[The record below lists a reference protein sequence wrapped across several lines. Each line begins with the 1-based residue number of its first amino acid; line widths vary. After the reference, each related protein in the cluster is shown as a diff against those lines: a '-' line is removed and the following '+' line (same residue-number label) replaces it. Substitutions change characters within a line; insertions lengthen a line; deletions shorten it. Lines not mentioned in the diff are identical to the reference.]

1 MKKILL
7 LFLSFCFMGVL
18 VGCQTTDQEKF
29 NFSLAIIGEG
39 NVTGTTTGKYAKDT
53 EIHLEATP
61 DEGYIFLGYYANEVL
76 QSTSTEYQF
85 QLVEN
90 VELVA
95 KFGVEEDDSYVYQTF
110 SHKFLQSDFTGS
122 GYDTQAGSKE
132 INGLIWNY
140 DAFTF
145 LGQSSDGIQIGSS
158 KKPQVTPWTIAT
170 IFNENVILTSLS
182 ISGKNSSGTKL
193 EISGSDYSYSETLV
207 NAEYQM
213 YTFEDI
219 NATISSLQISL
230 STISKSFYFDTLT
243 FTCKVSSDSQLVF
256 STDKE
261 TAVPAVPGQ
270 NGVPL
275 TKYAPIAKEEYYN
288 GIDFE
293 LIGEALKNKLN
304 EQISIMTMYAY
315 GEDTNILLYTDASI
329 DAPGYLYGIYDGDD
343 IVASNTGIWNKEH
356 VWACSQMGLGG
367 SARPSSSTKNKSSD
381 LHNLRV
387 SCQNSNGMHGNKF
400 YDNENNMATFF
411 PNIAGTPNISH
422 QYEGDH
428 RGDVARILFY
438 MATRYPELHLDD
450 ELNGN
455 DNLSMG
461 KLSVLLEWNRLDPV
475 DEFEIQRNNRIY
487 EYQGNRNPFIDYPEL
502 ADQIWSTGDM
512 KGEPTSYVSFH
523 RGDNL
528 WKQEIGCLVLYQN
541 DDAQMKINRIRLEKH
556 QGYQLIDSYLP
567 KEEDLYIYKSFSF
580 VRNN

>member
-7 LFLSFCFMGVL
+7 LFLSFCFMGGL
-18 VGCQTTDQEKF
+18 VGCQTEEQEQF
-29 NFSLAIIGEG
+29 SFSLTIMGEG
-39 NVTGTTTGKYAKDT
+39 SVTGTEEGKYAKNT
-53 EIHLEATP
+53 EIHLQAVP
-61 DEGYIFLGYYANEVL
+61 DEGYVFQGYYVKNDVK
-76 QSTSTEYQF
+76 STSNTYVF
-85 QLVEN
+85 KLTEN

-95 KFGVEEDDSYVYQTF
+95 RFIAEDTQTYVYKTF

-122 GYDTQAGSKE
+122 GYDTKTGSKE
-132 INGLIWNY
+132 INGLTWNY

-158 KKPQVTPWTIAT
+158 KKPQVAPWTIET
-170 IFNENVILTSLS
+170 FFNENVILTSLS
-182 ISGKNSSGTKL
+182 ISGKNTIGTQL
-193 EISGSDYSYSETLV
+193 EISGSDFFFSEKLL

-219 NATISSLQISL
+219 NAPVSHLKLSL
-230 STISKSFYFDTLT
+230 STTSKAFYFDTLT
-243 FTCKVSSDSQLVF
+243 FTCKVAIDSQLEF
-256 STDKE
+256 STDE
-261 TAVPAVPGQ
+261 ALATPAVPGE
-270 NGVPL
+270 NGVPM
-275 TKYAPIAKEEYYN
+275 TKYSPISKEDYYD

-293 LIGEALKNKLN
+293 QMGEVLKKDLN
-304 EQISIMTMYAY
+304 EKISIMTMYAY

-329 DAPGYLYGIYDGDD
+329 NQPGYLYGIYDGDA

-367 SARPSSSTKNKSSD
+367 DARPTSKTKNKSSD

-400 YDNENNMATFF
+400 YDNTNDMITFF
-411 PNIAGTPNISH
+411 PNIVGTPNVSH
-422 QYEGDH
+422 HYEGDH

-438 MATRYPELHLDD
+438 MATRYLELHLDD

-461 KLSVLLEWNRLDPV
+461 KLSILLEWNRLDPV

-502 ADQIWSTGDM
+502 ANQIWNSENIASVTT
-512 KGEPTSYVSFH
+512 TSSLNAYNYLFE
-523 RGDNL
+523 DNQATTI
-528 WKQEIGCLVLYQN
+528 WYQ
-541 DDAQMKINRIRLEKH
+541 KLIVE
-556 QGYQLIDSYLP
+556 IDSVSYYQ
-567 KEEDLYIYKSFSF
+567 KEKDGVLA
-580 VRNN
+580 

>member
-7 LFLSFCFMGVL
+7 LFLSFCFMGVI

-29 NFSLAIIGEG
+29 NFSLSITGEG
-39 NVTGTTTGKYAKDT
+39 NVTGTKTGKYSKDT
-53 EIHLEATP
+53 EIHLQATP
-61 DEGYIFLGYYANEVL
+61 NEGYIFLGYYLDEDV
-76 QSTSTEYQF
+76 QSTSNEYRF

-95 KFGVEEDDSYVYQTF
+95 KFGLEEDNSYVYQTF
-110 SHKFLQSDFTGS
+110 SHKFLQSDFMGS

-158 KKPQVTPWTIAT
+158 KKPQVTPWTIET
-170 IFNENVILTSLS
+170 LFNENVILTSLS
-182 ISGKNSSGTKL
+182 ISGRNSSGTQL
-193 EISGSDYSYSETLV
+193 EISGTDYTYSQTLL

-219 NATISSLQISL
+219 NATISLLKISL
-230 STISKSFYFDTLT
+230 STTSKSFYFDTLT
-243 FTCKVSSDSQLVF
+243 FTCKVSTDSQLVF

-261 TAVPAVPGQ
+261 TATPAVPGE

-275 TKYAPIAKEEYYN
+275 TKYAPIAKEEYYDE
-288 GIDFE
+288 IDFE
-293 LIGEALKNKLN
+293 LTGDALKKELN
-304 EQISIMTMYAY
+304 EKISIMTMYAY

-329 DAPGYLYGIYDGDD
+329 DSPGYLYGIYDGDA

-367 SARPSSSTKNKSSD
+367 NARPSSSTKNKSSD

-400 YDNENNMATFF
+400 YDNENSMVAFF
-411 PNIAGTPNISH
+411 PNITGTPNISH

-438 MATRYPELHLDD
+438 MATRYLELHLDD
-450 ELNGN
+450 ELNG
-455 DNLSMG
+455 DDDLSMG
-461 KLSVLLEWNRLDPV
+461 KLSILLEWNKLDPV

-502 ADQIWSTGDM
+502 ADQIWNSEHTID
-512 KGEPTSYVSFH
+512 ESILYTSSDEY
-523 RGDNL
+523 DNV
-528 WKQEIGCLVLYQN
+528 WKENNMGMFLYQN
-541 DDAQMKINRIRLEKH
+541 SSLLIKSNSNGVEKSTCL
-556 QGYQLIDSYLP
+556 GSIMENKYMIVETSI
-567 KEEDLYIYKSFSF
+567 KEYFIW
-580 VRNN
+580 

>member
-1 MKKILL
+1 
-7 LFLSFCFMGVL
+7 MGVL

-29 NFSLAIIGEG
+29 NFSLSITGEG
-39 NVTGTTTGKYAKDT
+39 KVTGTKTGKYSKDT
-53 EIHLEATP
+53 EIHLQATP
-61 DEGYIFLGYYANEVL
+61 NEGYIFLGYYLDEDV
-76 QSTSTEYQF
+76 QSTSNEYRF

-95 KFGVEEDDSYVYQTF
+95 KFGLEEDNSYVYQTF

-158 KKPQVTPWTIAT
+158 KKPQVTPWTIET
-170 IFNENVILTSLS
+170 LFNENVILTSIS
-182 ISGKNSSGTKL
+182 ISGRNSSGTQL
-193 EISGSDYSYSETLV
+193 EISGTDYTYSQTLL

-219 NATISSLQISL
+219 NATISSLKISL
-230 STISKSFYFDTLT
+230 STTSKSFYFDTLT
-243 FTCKVSSDSQLVF
+243 FTCKVSTDSQLVF

-261 TAVPAVPGQ
+261 TATPAVPGE

-275 TKYAPIAKEEYYN
+275 TKYAPIAKEEYYDE
-288 GIDFE
+288 IDFE
-293 LIGEALKNKLN
+293 LTGDALKKELN
-304 EQISIMTMYAY
+304 EKISIMTMYAY

-329 DAPGYLYGIYDGDD
+329 DSPGYLYGIYDGDA

-367 SARPSSSTKNKSSD
+367 NARPSSSTKNKSSD

-400 YDNENNMATFF
+400 YDNENSMVAFF
-411 PNIAGTPNISH
+411 PNITGTPNISH

-438 MATRYPELHLDD
+438 MATRYLELHLDD
-450 ELNGN
+450 ELNG
-455 DNLSMG
+455 DDDLSMG
-461 KLSVLLEWNRLDPV
+461 KLSILLEWNKLDPV

-502 ADQIWSTGDM
+502 ADQIWNSEHTID
-512 KGEPTSYVSFH
+512 ESILYTSSDEY
-523 RGDNL
+523 DNV
-528 WKQEIGCLVLYQN
+528 WKENNMGMFLYQN
-541 DDAQMKINRIRLEKH
+541 SSLLIKSNSNGVEKSTCL
-556 QGYQLIDSYLP
+556 GSIMENKYMIVETSI
-567 KEEDLYIYKSFSF
+567 KEYFIW
-580 VRNN
+580 

>member
-29 NFSLAIIGEG
+29 NFSLSIMGEG
-39 NVTGTTTGKYAKDT
+39 NVTGTKTGKYAKDT
-53 EIHLEATP
+53 EIHLQATP
-61 DEGYIFLGYYANEVL
+61 NEGYIFLGYYLDEDVQSISNE
-76 QSTSTEYQF
+76 YRF

-95 KFGVEEDDSYVYQTF
+95 KFGLEEDNSYVYQTF

-158 KKPQVTPWTIAT
+158 KKPQVTPWTIET
-170 IFNENVILTSLS
+170 LFNEDVILTSLS
-182 ISGKNSSGTKL
+182 ISGRNSSGTQL
-193 EISGSDYSYSETLV
+193 EISGTDYTYSQTLL

-219 NATISSLQISL
+219 NATISSLKISL
-230 STISKSFYFDTLT
+230 STTSKSFYFDTLT
-243 FTCKVSSDSQLVF
+243 FTCKVSTDSQLVF

-261 TAVPAVPGQ
+261 TATPAVPGE

-275 TKYAPIAKEEYYN
+275 TKYAPIAKEEYYDE
-288 GIDFE
+288 IDFE
-293 LIGEALKNKLN
+293 LTGDALKKELN
-304 EQISIMTMYAY
+304 EKISIMTMYAY

-329 DAPGYLYGIYDGDD
+329 DSPGYLYGIYDGDA

-367 SARPSSSTKNKSSD
+367 NARPSSSTKNKSSD

-400 YDNENNMATFF
+400 YDNENSMVAFF
-411 PNIAGTPNISH
+411 PNITGTPNISH

-438 MATRYPELHLDD
+438 MATRYLELHLDD
-450 ELNGN
+450 ELNG
-455 DNLSMG
+455 DDDLSMG
-461 KLSVLLEWNRLDPV
+461 KLSILLEWNKLDPV

-502 ADQIWSTGDM
+502 ADQIWNSEHTID
-512 KGEPTSYVSFH
+512 ESILYTSSDEY
-523 RGDNL
+523 DNV
-528 WKQEIGCLVLYQN
+528 WKENNMGMFLYQN
-541 DDAQMKINRIRLEKH
+541 SSLLIKSNSNGVEKSTCL
-556 QGYQLIDSYLP
+556 GSIMENKYMIVETSI
-567 KEEDLYIYKSFSF
+567 KEYFIW
-580 VRNN
+580 

>member
-29 NFSLAIIGEG
+29 NFSLSITGEG
-39 NVTGTTTGKYAKDT
+39 KVTGTKTGKYSKDT
-53 EIHLEATP
+53 EIHLQATP
-61 DEGYIFLGYYANEVL
+61 NEGYIFLGYYLDEDV
-76 QSTSTEYQF
+76 QSTSNEYRF

-95 KFGVEEDDSYVYQTF
+95 KFGLEEDNSYVYQTF

-158 KKPQVTPWTIAT
+158 KKPQVTPWTIET
-170 IFNENVILTSLS
+170 LFNENVILTSIS
-182 ISGKNSSGTKL
+182 ISGRNSSGTQL
-193 EISGSDYSYSETLV
+193 EISGTDYTYSQTLL

-219 NATISSLQISL
+219 NATISSLKISL
-230 STISKSFYFDTLT
+230 STTSKSFYFDTLT
-243 FTCKVSSDSQLVF
+243 FTCKVSTDSQLVF

-261 TAVPAVPGQ
+261 TATPAVPGE

-275 TKYAPIAKEEYYN
+275 TKHAPIAKEEYYN

-293 LIGEALKNKLN
+293 LTGDALKKELN
-304 EQISIMTMYAY
+304 EKISIMTMYAY

-329 DAPGYLYGIYDGDD
+329 DSPGYLYGIYDGDA

-367 SARPSSSTKNKSSD
+367 NARPSSSTKNKSSD

-400 YDNENNMATFF
+400 YDNENSVVAFF
-411 PNIAGTPNISH
+411 PNITGTPNISH

-438 MATRYPELHLDD
+438 MATRYLELHLDD
-450 ELNGN
+450 ELNG
-455 DNLSMG
+455 DDDLSMG
-461 KLSVLLEWNRLDPV
+461 KLSILLEWNKLDPV

-502 ADQIWSTGDM
+502 ADQIWNSEHTID
-512 KGEPTSYVSFH
+512 ESILYTSSDEY
-523 RGDNL
+523 DNV
-528 WKQEIGCLVLYQN
+528 WKENNMGMFLYQN
-541 DDAQMKINRIRLEKH
+541 ASLLIKSNSNGVKNSTCLSSIMKNKYIIVETSIKE
-556 QGYQLIDSYLP
+556 YLI
-567 KEEDLYIYKSFSF
+567 
-580 VRNN
+580 